1 MGFITNYNIIFVV
14 SFILIA
20 VKVDNYSAQTWFVQN
35 YIYFTL
41 QIESVFET
49 YDTFFNLH
57 VQVKEK
63 YAKKEGTS
71 PNGWDAIERE
81 RWVKMRLL
89 IT

>member
-1 MGFITNYNIIFVV
+1 MFQSYV
-14 SFILIA
+14 
-20 VKVDNYSAQTWFVQN
+20 
-35 YIYFTL
+35 YFTL
-41 QIESVFET
+41 QIDSVFET

-81 RWVKMRLL
+81 RWVNIRLSINQSINSL
-89 IT
+89 LSKCFRLVSEQKETVEGEFRF

>member
-1 MGFITNYNIIFVV
+1 MITVV
-14 SFILIA
+14 LDTYF
-20 VKVDNYSAQTWFVQN
+20 AQTWFASKLYF
-35 YIYFTL
+35 YIFFYIFIL

-63 YAKKEGTS
+63 YAKQEGTS

-81 RWVKMRLL
+81 RWVNMRLS
-89 IT
+89 T

>member
-1 MGFITNYNIIFVV
+1 MITVM
-14 SFILIA
+14 L
-20 VKVDNYSAQTWFVQN
+20 DNYFAQTRFVSKLCI
-35 YIYFTL
+35 IYFTL
-41 QIESVFET
+41 QIDSVFET

-81 RWVKMRLL
+81 RWVNMRLL
-89 IT
+89 ITL

>member
-1 MGFITNYNIIFVV
+1 MHKLNLF
-14 SFILIA
+14 
-20 VKVDNYSAQTWFVQN
+20 QN
-35 YIYFTL
+35 YVYFTL
-41 QIESVFET
+41 QIDSVFET

-81 RWVKMRLL
+81 RWVNIETVNLVSLL
-89 IT
+89 WTISAGVFIKQF